1 MYTTEV
7 FHQLWQ
13 ESRTRFS
20 YQLSKITEG
29 GEPNIATILSKKLGY
44 SPKNVGFLIR
54 HIADVELLYSK
65 NVFGQKDLIVYAQ
78 TLIEQ
83 SDTEEWT
90 DWAELVDYQNYA
102 YNYLKKGILAQ
113 TDYDWGIVITRRE
126 FGTKTKAEA
135 LGRVISHTAYHTG
148 QIEKILNYG

>member
-1 MYTTEV
+1 MYTTEQMY
-7 FHQLWQ
+7 QLWR

-20 YQLSKITEG
+20 NQLSKITAIG
-29 GEPNIATILSKKLGY
+29 DSSTAIILSKKLGN
-44 SPKNVGFLIR
+44 SPKSAGFLIR

-78 TLIEQ
+78 TFIEQ

-90 DWAELVDYQNYA
+90 DWADLMDYQKQA
-102 YNYLKKGILAQ
+102 YENLKKGILAQ
-113 TDYDWGIVITRRE
+113 TDYDWGITITRRE

-135 LGRVISHTAYHTG
+135 LGRVISHTAYHAG
-148 QIEKILNYG
+148 QLEKILTYG